1 MLTNWGVKYSMQ
13 QKDKSLTWEKERK
26 RNALELFHKAAHEVP
41 AYKDFLRKN
50 KINPT
55 KIKTFADFQ
64 FVPPVNKKNYLR
76 QYPPDK
82 LVWGGKLSNA
92 TVWTSTSGSTG
103 EPFYFPRT
111 EMLDKQYSV
120 LAETFLNDSSYGIEK
135 PTLVIVGFGM
145 GVWIGGI
152 LTYKAFEIASQRV
165 KQVVSIITPGINKGE
180 IFHALKSLSP
190 RFGQTI
196 LIGYPPF
203 IKDVLEEAPVQGI
216 DLKKLHIRLLFAA
229 EAFTESFRDYL
240 AKQVGIKNVYRDTLN
255 IYGTADIG
263 AMASETPTSIL
274 LRRLALKNNHLFE
287 TLFTKITKTPT
298 VAQYNPTFITF
309 EAPEGEILLT
319 GNNTLPLIRYAV
331 GDHGGI
337 FSMDEMREKLTQHEM
352 DFAAVARRVHAPINE
367 MPFVYVYERSDFS
380 VKLYGA
386 IIYPE
391 HIREALAHPAL
402 QTFVTGKFTM
412 MTKFNKKEDEYLE
425 IAIEM
430 KRGKKVSKSFTQKIQ
445 HHIVESLLKR
455 NAEYRNNYHSMP
467 HKVTPTIVLW
477 NYEDP
482 LYFRPGIKQKW
493 VLKPI

>member
-1 MLTNWGVKYSMQ
+1 MQ
-13 QKDKSLTWEKERK
+13 QKANSITWERERK
-26 RNALELFHKAAHEVP
+26 KNALALFHRAARDVP
-41 AYKDFLRKN
+41 AYKDFLKKHKISPA
-50 KINPT
+50 KIN
-55 KIKTFADFQ
+55 TFADFQ
-64 FVPPVNKKNYLR
+64 LVPPISKKNYLR

-82 LVWGGKLSNA
+82 LVWGGKLGHA

-111 EMLDKQYSV
+111 ETLDKQYSI
-120 LAETFLNDSSYGIEK
+120 LAETFLNDSSYGTEK
-135 PTLVIVGFGM
+135 PALVIVGFGM

-203 IKDVLEEAPVQGI
+203 MKDILEEAPAQGI
-216 DLKKLHIRLLFAA
+216 DLKKLHLRLLCAA

-240 AKQVGIKNVYRDTLN
+240 AKQAGIKNVYRDTLN

-274 LRRLALKNNHLFE
+274 LRRLAMKSDHLFE
-287 TLFTKITKTPT
+287 TLFAKIAKTPT
-298 VAQYNPTFITF
+298 VAQYNPAFITF
-309 EAPEGEILLT
+309 EAPDGEILLT
-319 GNNTLPLIRYAV
+319 GDNVLPLIRYAV

-337 FSMDEMREKLTQHEM
+337 FSMDEAEKKLGQHGIDLES
-352 DFAAVARRVHAPINE
+352 AARRAHAPLNE

-391 HIREALAHPAL
+391 HIREGLAHPAL
-402 QTFVTGKFTM
+402 QNFVTGKFTM

-425 IAIEM
+425 IAVEM
-430 KRGKKVSKSFTQKIQ
+430 KRGKKASKSFTQKIQ
-445 HHIVESLLKR
+445 RHIVESLLKR
-455 NAEYRNNYHSMP
+455 NAEYRNNYHSMA

-482 LYFRPGIKQKW
+482 VYFRPGIKQKW